1 MDDTQD
7 LNEQS
12 VSLTLNLSSALKRD
26 GKTTLK
32 RLVDTNLLS
41 AVRFGVACAVSIFEF
56 SYKAIK

>member
-12 VSLTLNLSSALKRD
+12 VSLILNLSSALKRD

-41 AVRFGVACAVSIFEF
+41 AVRFGVAYAVLIFEF